1 VTVAV
6 AVVVY
11 LGRSVLIPITLA
23 VLLSFLLALL
33 VNLLRRVHLDRIQ
46 CCLPYCSGLLGTQ
59 VAELAEEVPRYALTN
74 QQELD
79 AVQQVVLS
87 HMTTLTRSL
96 VRNSDHV
103 DVAAKAKLGAVPAAT
118 PSTDF

>member
-1 VTVAV
+1 MT
-6 AVVVY
+6 
-11 LGRSVLIPITLA
+11 S
-23 VLLSFLLALL
+23 
-33 VNLLRRVHLDRIQ
+33 RRT
-46 CCLPYCSGLLGTQ
+46 CCSRPTTPLGTR

-79 AVQQVVLS
+79 TVQQVMLS